1 LALHSI
7 RNIPAYYREHG
18 LRALIRHASHVV
30 SGATQQKV
38 ETLVRV
44 AAEVRALP
52 SADALIEGRFDHLRA
67 LAVVRVSGEGRRV
80 NMVTDS
86 INAGSLFGGV
96 GTALILCALRA
107 NATGAR
113 LRIVTRTEAPDPR
126 GIHRVLS
133 ANGIVPSLNP
143 ELVFVPIA
151 GSDISLDVH
160 DGDEFITTSWWTTYS
175 TLRSIAPER
184 VTYLLQEDE
193 RMFYPHGD
201 DWVRCR
207 ETLGR
212 SDIRFLVNTRL
223 LHEHLVADGLDNIAR
238 CATWFE
244 PAFPDA
250 VYHAAPRQSEAKL
263 RLCFYA
269 RPNNLRNLFYR
280 GIELLNEAVQR
291 GILEPERWEIVF
303 VGKDIP
309 RLSLAC
315 GCEPRLLGTMG
326 WDDYA
331 AFLRT
336 VDLGFYL
343 MSTPH
348 PSYPPL
354 DLAASG
360 GVVLTNR
367 FGIKKDL
374 SSYSENIVVADLDVP
389 SLLEGLQRAVALAQD
404 SVLRERNYAASGL
417 GRSWSKAYEQCR
429 FAADAA
435 DVLR

>member
-1 LALHSI
+1 MALHSI

-18 LRALIRHASHVV
+18 LRALVRHAIRVA
-30 SGATQQKV
+30 SGATQSKV
-38 ETLVRV
+38 DTLVRA
-44 AAEVRALP
+44 AAEARALP
-52 SADALIEGRFDHLRA
+52 NAEALVEARFDQLRA
-67 LAVVRVSGEGRRV
+67 LAVVRVPGAGRRV

-113 LRIVTRTEAPDPR
+113 LRIVTRTEAPNPR

-133 ANGIVPSLNP
+133 ANGIVPALNP
-143 ELVFVPIA
+143 ELVFIPVS
-151 GSDISLDVH
+151 GSDVFLDVH

-201 DWVRCR
+201 DWVRCQ
-207 ETLGR
+207 ETIGR

-223 LHEHLVADGLDNIAR
+223 LYEHLVADGLANIAR

-244 PAFPDA
+244 PAFPHA
-250 VYHAAPRQSEAKL
+250 VYHAAPRQSVPKR

-280 GIELLNEAVQR
+280 GIELLNEALQR
-291 GILEPERWEIVF
+291 GILDPERWEIVF

-309 RLSLAC
+309 RLTLAC
-315 GCEPRLLGTMG
+315 GCEPRLLGTMA

-367 FGIKKDL
+367 FGRKQDL
-374 SSYSENIVVADLDVP
+374 ASYSENIVLADLDVP
-389 SLLEGLQRAVALAQD
+389 SLLEGLRRAVALAQD
-404 SVLRERNYAASGL
+404 DVSRERNYAASGL
-417 GRSWSKAYEQCR
+417 ARSWTKAYEQCR
-429 FAADAA
+429 FAGDAG